1 MRRKDV
7 GLVVFGEVLCDLFA
21 PRPGIPLADASVLV
35 PHLGGAPANVAVQ
48 AARLGVQVGLVT
60 AVGPD
65 PFGERL
71 RRLLVAEGVDLS
83 GLVVMPG
90 RRTGVTLVEVDGAG
104 ERTFFGFREASAD
117 LALTPKDVLGPASRR
132 LLRSARICHS
142 GTVSLRNDASRD
154 ATEALQ
160 DAARANGA
168 LISLDVNLRPG
179 MYPSTTLLLERA
191 SRALERADIVK
202 ATREEAALLC
212 GSAGRRRGV
221 RRLAA
226 MLLERG
232 PRLVV
237 ITDGDAP
244 LCVATRQHQVVLEA
258 VPVKVVDAT
267 GAGDACCGAVL
278 TALLGMNVVGPGGL
292 DSLDEAQLFRLADVG
307 RRAGAA
313 AVRALGATTGMLRRL
328 PGRRRS

>member
-1 MRRKDV
+1 MTRKGVD
-7 GLVVFGEVLCDLFA
+7 LVVFGEVLCDLFA
-21 PRPGIPLADASVLV
+21 PRPGLPLAEAAALV

-48 AARLGVQVGLVT
+48 AARLGVPVALVT

-65 PFGERL
+65 PFGDRL
-71 RRLLVAEGVDLS
+71 RRLLVAEGVDVTALM
-83 GLVVMPG
+83 VKPG
-90 RRTGVTLVEVDGAG
+90 RRTGVTLVEVDRTG

-117 LALTPKDVLGPASRR
+117 LALTPADASTPVSRR
-132 LLRSARICHS
+132 LMRFARAFHS
-142 GTVSLRNDASRD
+142 GTVSLRNEGSRD

-160 DAARANGA
+160 DAARSKGA

-179 MYPSTTLLLERA
+179 MYPSTTLLVERA
-191 SRALERADIVK
+191 SRAVERADVVK
-202 ATREEAALLC
+202 ATREEAAQLC
-212 GSAGRRRGV
+212 GAGRRRLGI
-221 RRLAA
+221 RRLAT

-232 PRLVV
+232 PGLVI

-244 LCVATRQHQVVLEA
+244 LCIATRQRHVVLDA
-258 VPVKVVDAT
+258 IPVKVVDAT

-278 TALLGMNVVGPGGL
+278 ATLLAMNIGVDDL
-292 DSLDEAQLFRLADVG
+292 DTLDDGQLLRLADVG

-328 PGRRRS
+328 PGRNPR